1 MALGFIRTV
10 GSTRILPVTVYARAG
25 KVMRVLL
32 ALPLLWVSGISTAQE
47 LDPTTGLKMATGWQ
61 AVSTTCIRC
70 HSASVITQSSGS
82 REVWKSRIVWMQET
96 QGLEQLEN
104 ETEVQILDYLAENY
118 AQKAASRRTLIAQKF
133 LPPNP
138 YTQ

>member
-10 GSTRILPVTVYARAG
+10 GSTRLLSVAVYAHTG

-118 AQKAASRRTLIAQKF
+118 AQKAASRRTLIAQKL